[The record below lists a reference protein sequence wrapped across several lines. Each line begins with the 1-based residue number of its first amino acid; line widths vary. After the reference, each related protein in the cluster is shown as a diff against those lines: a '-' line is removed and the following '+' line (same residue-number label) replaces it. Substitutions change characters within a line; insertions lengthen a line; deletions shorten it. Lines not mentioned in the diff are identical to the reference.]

1 MFGLANVPAKD
12 SKQPWVSSFRLRGSH
27 DLATGIEL
35 EEPVGGGGAM
45 VFRAIRSGSEAF
57 PIFRPTGDFV
67 GSTFHT
73 GDRFRLGDAVVA
85 QAAGEEKVAIG

>member
-1 MFGLANVPAKD
+1 
-12 SKQPWVSSFRLRGSH
+12 
-27 DLATGIEL
+27 
-35 EEPVGGGGAM
+35 M